1 MKKLWGGAFGSDS
14 EALVDAF
21 GQTIDSDLTFWQE
34 DLAGSMAHA
43 RMLGA
48 TGILTEF
55 ESKAILRGLM
65 EIHEEGPDPL
75 RMDVEDIHTAVEER
89 LKEKIGDVAG
99 KLHTARSR
107 NDQVALDGRLYLQN
121 QLLILERLIKSFQ
134 GLLLDLAEKHT
145 ETVMP
150 GYTHQQRAQPITL
163 ALWLTAHFW
172 AFQRHGWRA
181 ERLAESSNYSPL
193 GSAAL
198 SGSGFP
204 IDREMTARELGFAG
218 PIPNALDAT
227 SDRSYLMDALHV
239 LALTMLDLSRISQE
253 IVLFS
258 TKEFGFVRLDD
269 SVTTGSSIMPQ
280 KRNPDMA
287 ELIRGRSA
295 RALANWQTLAVV
307 MKAMPMGYNRDTQ
320 EDKPPLFDSLGL
332 TFDSIRLVHLML
344 ETAEWRTAHM
354 ADSVHGDFSTA
365 TDLAD
370 FLAASGM
377 PFRQAHEIVGKVVRA
392 CQARDMVLE
401 DLTEATLKEIAPEVP
416 ASALEVLSPEGSVR
430 RRNSLGGP
438 APEAMKIQIAH
449 ARRLLEESGFP
460 RVA

>member
-1 MKKLWGGAFGSDS
+1 MKKLWGGAFGSDTD
-14 EALVDAF
+14 ALVDAF
-21 GQTIDSDLTFWQE
+21 GGTIESDLTFWQE
-34 DLAGSMAHA
+34 DVAGSMAHA
-43 RMLGA
+43 RMLGKV
-48 TGILTEF
+48 GILSAE
-55 ESKAILRGLM
+55 ESATILSGLT

-75 RMDVEDIHTAVEER
+75 RMDVEDVHTAVEVR
-89 LKEKIGDVAG
+89 LKEKVGDVAG

-107 NDQVALDGRLYLQN
+107 NDQVATDGRLFLQN
-121 QLLILERLIKSFQ
+121 ELLVLEQLIKSFQ
-134 GLLLDLAEKHT
+134 GLLLDMAERHT

-172 AFQRHGWRA
+172 AFQRHGWRL
-181 ERLAESSNYSPL
+181 ERLMESSNYSPL

-198 SGSGFP
+198 AGSGFP

-227 SDRSYLMDALHV
+227 SDRSYLMDALHL

-258 TKEFGFVRLDD
+258 TQEFGFVRLDD
-269 SVTTGSSIMPQ
+269 SMTTGSSIMPQ

-320 EDKPPLFDSLGL
+320 EDKPPLFDSLQL
-332 TFDSIRLVHLML
+332 TFDSLRLVHRMI
-344 ETAEWRTAHM
+344 ETAEWRVARM

-370 FLAASGM
+370 FLASNGM
-377 PFRQAHEIVGKVVRA
+377 PFRQAHEVVGKVVRA

-401 DLTEATLKEIAPEVP
+401 DLTPASLAEIAPEVP
-416 ASALEVLSPEGSVR
+416 VAALDVLSAEGSVR
-430 RRNSLGGP
+430 RRESLGGP
-438 APEAMKIQIAH
+438 GPKAMAAQIAH
-449 ARRLLEESGFP
+449 ARGLLSEAGFP